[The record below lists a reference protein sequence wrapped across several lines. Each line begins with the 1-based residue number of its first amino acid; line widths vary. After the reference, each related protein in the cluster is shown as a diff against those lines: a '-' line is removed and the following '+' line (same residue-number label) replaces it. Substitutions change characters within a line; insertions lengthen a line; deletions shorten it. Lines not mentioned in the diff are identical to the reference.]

1 MSNLSF
7 DAETIRVM
15 RRASSQAISRTGV
28 TAQSDREAIARFVLM
43 ACKDG
48 VLCPECLAAFAAL
61 RFQSFRSPNAIFTA
75 ISPDNPLL
83 PPSY

>member
-15 RRASSQAISRTGV
+15 RRAYSQAISRTGV
-28 TAQSDREAIARFVLM
+28 TAQSDREAIARFVMM

-61 RFQSFRSPNAIFTA
+61 RFQSFRSPDAMYKTV
-75 ISPDNPLL
+75 SLDNPLL